1 MILTCPNCSTKFN
14 IKDGALGKTG
24 RKVKC
29 SKCDHSWHAMPNG
42 EAENAAVQVRETD
55 SFGDLDNEP
64 PPGNQPAEAL
74 GAQPPPTDLM
84 ASGVENSDNG
94 YIPSEGVQ
102 AKSGGDGL
110 SSIDPSHMPPD
121 SQVRPPTPGRPSSD
135 IISWVV
141 FILLLVTIIIS
152 MLFLRKDLVILYPPL
167 NKVYEIFG
175 FAPYT
180 LGHGLEL
187 LQPNSEIRK
196 EGNAVIL
203 TVKGKIENTTSS
215 VIDVPHLKGVLFDSN
230 GKETMTTKTFKP
242 TEPRIL
248 PGEKTG
254 YVTEIKNPPPGSMKI
269 TIIFAQKEEI
279 LK

>member
-14 IKDGALGKTG
+14 IKDGTLGTIG

-29 SKCDHSWHAMPNG
+29 SKCGHGWHAMPDG
-42 EAENAAVQVRETD
+42 ETEDAAAAVQVQKTD
-55 SFGDLDNEP
+55 PVGDLGDE
-64 PPGNQPAEAL
+64 PAEA
-74 GAQPPPTDLM
+74 AAEQPPPTDLI
-84 ASGVENSDNG
+84 ARGVESADNG
-94 YIPSEGVQ
+94 DMPAEGVQ
-102 AKSGGDGL
+102 AKPGDDGL
-110 SSIDPSHMPPD
+110 SSIDPPHVPPD
-121 SQVRPPTPGRPSSD
+121 SPVQPPKTEQPSSP
-135 IISWVV
+135 IIRWIF

-152 MLFLRKDLVILYPPL
+152 MLLIRKDLVIIYPPL

-175 FAPYT
+175 FTPYT

-187 LQPNSEIRK
+187 LQPTSEIRK
-196 EGNAVIL
+196 EGNAIIL

-215 VIDVPHLKGVLFDSN
+215 VIDVPHLKGVLFDSS

-248 PGEKTG
+248 PGEKTR
-254 YVTEIKNPPPGSMKI
+254 YVTEIKNPPAGSMKL
-269 TIIFAQKEEI
+269 TIIFTQKEGM